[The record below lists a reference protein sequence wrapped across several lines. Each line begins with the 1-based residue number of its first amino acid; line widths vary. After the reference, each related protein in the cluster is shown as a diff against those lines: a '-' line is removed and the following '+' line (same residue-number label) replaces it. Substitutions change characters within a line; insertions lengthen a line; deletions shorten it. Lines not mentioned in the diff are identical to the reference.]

1 MLYQA
6 IKQIEK
12 VFHEKNPKI
21 EINYESFR
29 EQSEQTRKEEEEKLR
44 KRQLKIPT
52 IRERMETVIEPSVM
66 RGDN

>member
-29 EQSEQTRKEEEEKLR
+29 EQSE
-44 KRQLKIPT
+44 
-52 IRERMETVIEPSVM
+52 
-66 RGDN
+66 